1 MTPTDTTIFQNGII
15 GLTIKTNGD
24 TIFFYDET
32 RAIFEPVETVRQS
45 DTMSIAFND
54 EWKRYEPKGQTD
66 LTTLQTYQQSQV
78 VKYPLNPHF
87 KECSFVC
94 ATICIAFYIIRITR
108 LLMA

>member
-1 MTPTDTTIFQNGII
+1 MIPTDTTKPYIW
-15 GLTIKTNGD
+15 GL
-24 TIFFYDET
+24 
-32 RAIFEPVETVRQS
+32 PVGFDAHLVEQELPEIVRQS

-54 EWKRYEPKGQTD
+54 DWKQYEPKGQSD
-66 LTTLQTYQQSQV
+66 LTALRTYQQAQV

-94 ATICIAFYIIRITR
+94 ATICIAFYTIRIIR

>member
-1 MTPTDTTIFQNGII
+1 MEQND
-15 GLTIKTNGD
+15 TIKNALMALPDGFD
-24 TIFFYDET
+24 AYYVDPYQPEI
-32 RAIFEPVETVRQS
+32 VRQS

-54 EWKRYEPKGQTD
+54 EWKQYEPKGQTD
-66 LTTLQTYQQSQV
+66 LTTLKIYQQAQV

-108 LLMA
+108 LLMP